1 MRYVIWRD
9 AEVAELADAH
19 GSGPCDSNIMRVQ
32 VPSSARR
39 LKSKGLSLFCL
50 VESSDGTSHHQ
61 FARSVQYA
69 SRSSLP
75 SVPFTAIPSPIK
87 FQTWIVASGKPFE
100 SCKHSH
106 RQPSAASA
114 SSPLT
119 HSAGKTPGMDRPVPW
134 IRLSLSLQKSISE
147 SYKHPH
153 HQPSAASASS
163 PPTHSAGEAP
173 GMDRLIPGA
182 GFLLARRRMRWRAA
196 DTPQTQKTFPT
207 DHSIRKVF
215 SYLTDN

>member
-1 MRYVIWRD
+1 MPSEKNGRKGN

-87 FQTWIVASGKPFE
+87 LQTWIVASGKPFE

-106 RQPSAASA
+106 RQRSVGILSANAQRRQDSG
-114 SSPLT
+114 
-119 HSAGKTPGMDRPVPW
+119 HG
-134 IRLSLSLQKSISE
+134 
-147 SYKHPH
+147 
-153 HQPSAASASS
+153 
-163 PPTHSAGEAP
+163 PPNP
-173 GMDRLIPGA
+173 MNP
-182 GFLLARRRMRWRAA
+182 
-196 DTPQTQKTFPT
+196 TF
-207 DHSIRKVF
+207 S
-215 SYLTDN
+215 

>member
-1 MRYVIWRD
+1 
-9 AEVAELADAH
+9 
-19 GSGPCDSNIMRVQ
+19 
-32 VPSSARR
+32 
-39 LKSKGLSLFCL
+39 
-50 VESSDGTSHHQ
+50 
-61 FARSVQYA
+61 VQYA

-75 SVPFTAIPSPIK
+75 SIPFTAIPSPIK
-87 FQTWIVASGKPFE
+87 LQTWIVASGKPFE

-106 RQPSAASA
+106 R
-114 SSPLT
+114 
-119 HSAGKTPGMDRPVPW
+119 
-134 IRLSLSLQKSISE
+134 
-147 SYKHPH
+147 
-153 HQPSAASASS
+153 QPSAASASS

>member
-1 MRYVIWRD
+1 M
-9 AEVAELADAH
+9 AELADAH

-39 LKSKGLSLFCL
+39 LKSKDLSLFCL

-75 SVPFTAIPSPIK
+75 SIPFTAIPSPIK
-87 FQTWIVASGKPFE
+87 LQTWIVASGKPFE

-114 SSPLT
+114 SSP
-119 HSAGKTPGMDRPVPW
+119 
-134 IRLSLSLQKSISE
+134 
-147 SYKHPH
+147 
-153 HQPSAASASS
+153 
-163 PPTHSAGEAP
+163 PTHSAGEAP
-173 GMDRLIPGA
+173 GMDRQLPGSGGPCPESHRPIPSDTMNQPTSLFQTNTQQQTPHKRKNLPDRSLHQE
-182 GFLLARRRMRWRAA
+182 GFLLS
-196 DTPQTQKTFPT
+196 
-207 DHSIRKVF
+207 H
-215 SYLTDN
+215 

>member
-1 MRYVIWRD
+1 MQNLETPDTRKCRNWQTSKTKDLVVVTSCGFKSHLPHD

-39 LKSKGLSLFCL
+39 LKSKDLSLFCL

-75 SVPFTAIPSPIK
+75 SIPFTAIPSPIK
-87 FQTWIVASGKPFE
+87 LQTWIVASGKPFE

-114 SSPLT
+114 SSPPT
-119 HSAGKTPGMDRPVPW
+119 HSAGKTPGMDRP
-134 IRLSLSLQKSISE
+134 
-147 SYKHPH
+147 
-153 HQPSAASASS
+153 
-163 PPTHSAGEAP
+163 
-173 GMDRLIPGA
+173 IP
-182 GFLLARRRMRWRAA
+182 
-196 DTPQTQKTFPT
+196 
-207 DHSIRKVF
+207 
-215 SYLTDN
+215 

>member
-1 MRYVIWRD
+1 M
-9 AEVAELADAH
+9 AELADAH

-39 LKSKGLSLFCL
+39 LKSKDLSLFCL

-75 SVPFTAIPSPIK
+75 SIPFTAIPSPIK
-87 FQTWIVASGKPFE
+87 LQTWIVASGKPFE

-106 RQPSAASA
+106 R
-114 SSPLT
+114 
-119 HSAGKTPGMDRPVPW
+119 
-134 IRLSLSLQKSISE
+134 
-147 SYKHPH
+147 
-153 HQPSAASASS
+153 QPSAASASS

-182 GFLLARRRMRWRAA
+182 GFLLAHRRMRWRAA
-196 DTPQTQKTFPT
+196 DTCLSAASCVRSSPSLAFFCGLRGNLPESRSVQARSLTGPYLPT
-207 DHSIRKVF
+207 
-215 SYLTDN
+215 L

>member
-1 MRYVIWRD
+1 M
-9 AEVAELADAH
+9 AELADAH

-39 LKSKGLSLFCL
+39 LKSKDLSLFCL

-75 SVPFTAIPSPIK
+75 SIPFTAIPSPIK
-87 FQTWIVASGKPFE
+87 LQTWIVASGKPFE

-114 SSPLT
+114 
-119 HSAGKTPGMDRPVPW
+119 
-134 IRLSLSLQKSISE
+134 RLQAWTAQSQE
-147 SYKHPH
+147 S
-153 HQPSAASASS
+153 
-163 PPTHSAGEAP
+163 
-173 GMDRLIPGA
+173 D
-182 GFLLARRRMRWRAA
+182 FLLVFRKAFPKATNIPITSPAQRRRPLRQHTAPVRLRAWTA
-196 DTPQTQKTFPT
+196 
-207 DHSIRKVF
+207 
-215 SYLTDN
+215 

>member
-1 MRYVIWRD
+1 
-9 AEVAELADAH
+9 
-19 GSGPCDSNIMRVQ
+19 MRVQ

-39 LKSKGLSLFCL
+39 LKSKDLSLFCL
-50 VESSDGTSHHQ
+50 VESSDGTSRHQ

-75 SVPFTAIPSPIK
+75 SIPFTAIPAPIK

-114 SSPLT
+114 SSPPT
-119 HSAGKTPGMDRPVPW
+119 HSAGK
-134 IRLSLSLQKSISE
+134 
-147 SYKHPH
+147 
-153 HQPSAASASS
+153 
-163 PPTHSAGEAP
+163 AP

-182 GFLLARRRMRWRAA
+182 GFLLARRRMRWRVA
-196 DTPQTQKTFPT
+196 DTCLSAASCVRSSPSLAFFCKPRGTLPESRSVQARSLTGAYPQP
-207 DHSIRKVF
+207 
-215 SYLTDN
+215 L

>member
-1 MRYVIWRD
+1 M
-9 AEVAELADAH
+9 AELADAH

-87 FQTWIVASGKPFE
+87 LQTWIVASGKPFE

-114 SSPLT
+114 SSP
-119 HSAGKTPGMDRPVPW
+119 
-134 IRLSLSLQKSISE
+134 
-147 SYKHPH
+147 
-153 HQPSAASASS
+153 
-163 PPTHSAGEAP
+163 PTHSAGEAP
-173 GMDRLIPGA
+173 AHTFRHYESTHFSLSNQHP
-182 GFLLARRRMRWRAA
+182 AA
-196 DTPQTQKTFPT
+196 DTPQTQKPSRQITP
-207 DHSIRKVF
+207 SGRF
-215 SYLTDN
+215 SLISLTIKPVLFLLTQQALQSPLRR

>member
-39 LKSKGLSLFCL
+39 LKSKDLSLFCL
-50 VESSDGTSHHQ
+50 VECSDGTSHHQ

-75 SVPFTAIPSPIK
+75 SIPFTAIPSPIK
-87 FQTWIVASGKPFE
+87 LQTWIVASGKPFE

-106 RQPSAASA
+106 
-114 SSPLT
+114 
-119 HSAGKTPGMDRPVPW
+119 
-134 IRLSLSLQKSISE
+134 
-147 SYKHPH
+147 

-163 PPTHSAGEAP
+163 PPVPSSGEAP

-196 DTPQTQKTFPT
+196 NTPQTQKTSPT